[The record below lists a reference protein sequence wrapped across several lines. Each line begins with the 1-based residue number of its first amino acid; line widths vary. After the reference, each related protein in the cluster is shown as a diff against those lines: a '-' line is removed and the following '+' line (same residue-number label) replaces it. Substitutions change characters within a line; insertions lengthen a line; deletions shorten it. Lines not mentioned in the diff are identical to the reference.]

1 MSAQTAPLSRADR
14 LAALLDQVRAIGR
27 DAIAPH
33 AAAVD
38 AEARF
43 PHEAFVALREARL
56 LSCYVPE
63 SRGGM
68 GLTMPEL
75 AKVCE
80 VLGGYCGST
89 AMVFA
94 MHQIQVG
101 CVVQHALGTPFYDAL
116 VQRLVDEQL
125 LWASATTELGIGGDV
140 RRSTCAVDAADGAF
154 TLVKKAPV
162 ISYAEHADAI
172 LVTARKDPDAG
183 PHDQVQVYAAIED
196 CALEPISGWD
206 TLGFRGTCSLGFVL
220 TARSSVDRILPVPY
234 ADIHAKTMHPFAH
247 IVWGALW
254 SGVAADAVAKA
265 RATVRRQ
272 ARRTPGTLPPSALR
286 LAEVDADLSAMR
298 GSVYHAARVYQ
309 DRLEAFEGQPFPADV
324 GFAADISNLKVNSSR
339 AIVDICHKALLIC
352 GINGYRNDHK
362 HSLGRHLRDSLGAA
376 LMVNNDRI
384 LGQSASMQIMRKG
397 S

>member
-1 MSAQTAPLSRADR
+1 MSAVNAAPSRADQM
-14 LAALLDQVRAIGR
+14 AALLDQVRAIGR
-27 DAIAPH
+27 ESIAPH

-43 PHEAFVALREARL
+43 PREGIDALREAEL

-63 SRGGM
+63 DRGGM

-75 AKVCE
+75 ARVCE
-80 VLGGYCGST
+80 VLGHSCGST

-101 CVVQHALGTPFYDAL
+101 CVVHHALGTPFYDDL

-140 RRSTCAVDAADGAF
+140 RRSTCAVDARDGAF

-172 LVTARKDPDAG
+172 LVTARRDADAG

-196 CALEPISGWD
+196 CQLEPISGWD

-220 TARSSVDRILPVPY
+220 TAKSSVDRILPEPY
-234 ADIHAKTMHPFAH
+234 GVIHTKTMHPFAH

-254 SGVAADAVAKA
+254 SGIAADAVAKA
-265 RATVRRQ
+265 RATVRKQ
-272 ARRTPGTLPPSALR
+272 ARKTPGQLPPSALR

-298 GSVYHAARVYQ
+298 GSVYLAARVYQ
-309 DRLEAFEGQPFPADV
+309 ERLEAFPGQPFPADV
-324 GFAADISNLKVNSSR
+324 GFAADLSNLKVNSSR
-339 AIVDICHKALLIC
+339 ALVEICHKALLIC
-352 GINGYRNDHK
+352 GINGYRNDHA
-362 HSLGRHLRDSLGAA
+362 HSLGRHLRDALGAA

-384 LGQSASMQIMRKG
+384 LGQSASMQIMRRD
-397 S
+397 